1 MNRLFIRESQGRLT
15 SAAGNPIDK
24 VNIAVT
30 GLGQNVGTTFV
41 ASSLAFYFA
50 EKGNNL
56 TFTQCLTP
64 SRSNGLLYDAVAM
77 DQRFHSRTF
86 VDFYDLIKDGKPIK
100 DKKNIESG
108 INWRLPTP
116 WDCEKKL
123 DLDQEQKS
131 RLIQGARSQI
141 CVYDFEVEEDW
152 DKFLLDMDVILV
164 VVDPLPS
171 KLIRHSGRFKQ
182 LKQMELAGA
191 KVKWLVNRVN
201 AGINRRQVSGYLKS
215 NDLILIEEFPIEAV
229 YADEFFC
236 RFNWQ
241 NHEIRCKLMDIFTKV
256 SHEMDVL

>member
-1 MNRLFIRESQGRLT
+1 MNRLFIRESQGRMA
-15 SAAGNPIDK
+15 SEMGNPIDK

-64 SRSNGLLYDAVAM
+64 SRSNALLYDAVAM
-77 DQRFHSRTF
+77 DQRFHNRAF
-86 VDFYDLIKDGKPIK
+86 IDFYELIKEEMPIK
-100 DKKNIESG
+100 EKRNMESG

-116 WDCEKKL
+116 EACEKRL
-123 DLDQEQKS
+123 DLDQEQKA
-131 RLIQGARSQI
+131 RLIQGTRGQI
-141 CVYDFEVEEDW
+141 CVYDFEAEAGW
-152 DKFLLDMDVILV
+152 DKFLLDMDYILV

-182 LKQMELAGA
+182 LKQMEMAGA
-191 KVKWLVNRVN
+191 QVKWIVNRAN
-201 AGINRRQVSGYLKS
+201 AGVNRRQVSGYLKS
-215 NDLILIEEFPIEAV
+215 GDLIFIEEFPIETI

-236 RFNWQ
+236 KFHWQ
-241 NHEIRCKLMDIFTKV
+241 NKEIKCKLMEIFTKV